1 MNNGADKIK
10 DFYENWEVENLPKYI
25 KILMELEEKLIV
37 DIITNLE
44 DFNNIKKKKNAVI
57 LAHNYVTMDVQN
69 VADFVG
75 DSLALAQK
83 AKEVEAD

>member
-44 DFNNIKKKKNAVI
+44 DFNNIKKKKKCCNI
-57 LAHNYVTMDVQN
+57 RLRMWIW
-69 VADFVG
+69 F
-75 DSLALAQK
+75 LL
-83 AKEVEAD
+83 